1 MGVGVGSGPEKARI
15 KGILFDKDGTL
26 IDFHATW
33 LPILEE
39 AALMTARGEAGRV
52 PELMVSVGYDAG
64 SGRVRSGSVIAAGDT
79 RDLAEVWSVQAAGWH
94 VEDLVIRLDAL
105 FTARGAANS
114 APVTD
119 LVRLFAALRGRGF
132 RLGIATNDTAAS
144 ALATIE
150 RFGLAVHLD
159 FHCGYDSGHGSKPA
173 PGMVHA
179 FCAAAGLSPSEVAV
193 VGDNKHDVD
202 MGRAGGAGLLV
213 GVLTGT
219 SSRAELEPHADA
231 VIDSV
236 ADLPALL
243 ERLG

>member
-1 MGVGVGSGPEKARI
+1 MGIDAADRAGKARI
-15 KGILFDKDGTL
+15 RGILFDKDGTL

-33 LPILEE
+33 LPILKE
-39 AALMTARGEAGRV
+39 AALMTARGEPDRV
-52 PELMVSVGYDAG
+52 PDLMASVGYDAG
-64 SGRVRSGSVIAAGDT
+64 SGRVLSGSVIAAGDT
-79 RDLAEVWSVQAAGWH
+79 RDLAEVWSVQATGWR
-94 VEDLVIRLDAL
+94 VDDLVIRLDAL

-119 LVRLFAALRGRGF
+119 LVRLFTELRGRGLK
-132 RLGIATNDTAAS
+132 LGIATNDTAAS

-179 FCAAAGLSPSEVAV
+179 FCAATGLTPSEVAV
-193 VGDNKHDVD
+193 VGDNRHDFD
-202 MGRAGGAGLLV
+202 MGRAGGAGLAV

-219 SSRAELEPHADA
+219 SSRADLEPHTDV

-236 ADLPALL
+236 VDLPALL